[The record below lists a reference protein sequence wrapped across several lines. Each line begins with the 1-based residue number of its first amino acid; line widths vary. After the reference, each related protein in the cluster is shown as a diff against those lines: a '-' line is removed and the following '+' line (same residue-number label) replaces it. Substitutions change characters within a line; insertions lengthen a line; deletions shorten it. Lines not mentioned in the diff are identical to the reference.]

1 MIRGI
6 RPPQNPE
13 GVAVFLDCGF
23 KRDGAMY
30 TLVMHRLAEKGWL
43 PVSLHPDLDMP
54 RHPDPVLG
62 GLNGML
68 VREGPTRYRLAG
80 TAPEVELAHN
90 WEIDLN
96 GQICRAEGIN
106 FFDVVRGKLR
116 RYFKTYELD
125 FERPDIKIACRDMIA
140 SADAALSICRYLRDH
155 VAARNLPVRILG
167 CEHLYVPS
175 GIFNIYCA
183 ERGREFGIE
192 FVDFSGAYSHYF
204 TAGEYLKRHS
214 FAVRN
219 VTRHDTISRHIVDR
233 DAFDEWLKH
242 NGGGDAAREAKAAAL
257 SIVANSWTGKRDIPP
272 DAVGML
278 DRIAAHRE
286 NGGIV
291 ACLYGHVGFDLGVP
305 RDCGDGHA
313 DMVDW
318 MNDTI
323 ETLNGK
329 DVLLLIKP
337 HPTEKRYKPNRKPNQ
352 MLADLIHVPLADNV
366 VLMDALWLGTHEIMD
381 HIDIGLIW
389 RSNAALELAIKGI
402 PAIVAGRE
410 AAYRNAVD
418 LIYPESQAHYHEL
431 LDNLENIGPMP
442 GQGERAALLLRYIAE
457 ETFINLPYV
466 RQPALKS
473 QDGFRY
479 ANPGLAWDEA
489 KLADFLA
496 NGDPNIDRICTEIV
510 N

>member
-1 MIRGI
+1 
-6 RPPQNPE
+6 
-13 GVAVFLDCGF
+13 
-23 KRDGAMY
+23 
-30 TLVMHRLAEKGWL
+30 
-43 PVSLHPDLDMP
+43 
-54 RHPDPVLG
+54 
-62 GLNGML
+62 
-68 VREGPTRYRLAG
+68 
-80 TAPEVELAHN
+80 
-90 WEIDLN
+90 
-96 GQICRAEGIN
+96 
-106 FFDVVRGKLR
+106 
-116 RYFKTYELD
+116 
-125 FERPDIKIACRDMIA
+125 
-140 SADAALSICRYLRDH
+140 
-155 VAARNLPVRILG
+155 
-167 CEHLYVPS
+167 
-175 GIFNIYCA
+175 
-183 ERGREFGIE
+183 
-192 FVDFSGAYSHYF
+192 
-204 TAGEYLKRHS
+204 
-214 FAVRN
+214 
-219 VTRHDTISRHIVDR
+219 
-233 DAFDEWLKH
+233 
-242 NGGGDAAREAKAAAL
+242 
-257 SIVANSWTGKRDIPP
+257 
-272 DAVGML
+272 
-278 DRIAAHRE
+278 
-286 NGGIV
+286 
-291 ACLYGHVGFDLGVP
+291 
-305 RDCGDGHA
+305 
-313 DMVDW
+313 

-402 PAIVAGRE
+402 SAIVAGRE